1 MMTARRH
8 TWKRWEAWENP
19 AEDPETTFDDL
30 MIEHK
35 GHGFG
40 IMWCEDKE
48 ENKKLQDAIA
58 QSRINCAKRLG
69 LTEEEFKELEMEQI
83 KLQFFGS
90 EA

>member
-1 MMTARRH
+1 MTAKRH
-8 TWKRWEAWENP
+8 VWKRWELWENP

-40 IMWCEDKE
+40 MMWCEDKVQ
-48 ENKKLQDAIA
+48 NQKLQDAIA
-58 QSRINCAKRLG
+58 QSRINCAKRLRIT
-69 LTEEEFKELEMEQI
+69 LEEFKELEMKEI
-83 KLQFFGS
+83 ERQFFGG